1 MGKKFSGEDAASVV
15 PAVPPEIGGINVNFC
30 KNPGCPN
37 FGVPANLVKWA
48 KRKASGLNTVP
59 GAAYTLSGVGK
70 LRPGLKCSL
79 CGEIFSIKSNL
90 AVAEEAYRFA
100 GYLMPSDPVCC
111 PESSCANHTVPLDTP
126 ASYYRFG
133 ATSSGAQR
141 WRCRACGKTFAIG
154 GKALKRQRITHLNK
168 TILLAL
174 TNKMPIRRIAKVTGL
189 NAVTLYG
196 KIDFLYRQCVA
207 FAQEKERG
215 LMELERDRLYIS
227 VDRQDYSVNWSRDT
241 DRRNVVLRPIGS
253 ADNDSGYVFGMHLNF
268 DTRLSPADIEDA
280 AQQEKD
286 AELPYPHRKYA
297 RLWLSHDYEVA
308 IVDAAKERARR
319 SEKARKGP
327 VGKSLNAVIQDN
339 YEAAAS
345 RDDVEVSELK
355 DEDQKLPEAKGVQVH
370 EEYSIY
376 GHFLFLRGLLRK
388 VGKLRFFLDQD
399 SGMRAGCLAAF
410 AQDIKTRRVDAFYV
424 RTAKD
429 MTIDRKRSLLT
440 ASRANFK
447 AFHDANPSFSPAEV
461 EIALMKAEIQRAVA
475 LGKWSDRWCRHP
487 MPTMSEPQKA
497 LCWLTDMG
505 DYDEDHQAHLFLM
518 ASVRGIDNF
527 FQRVR
532 RSLNPLE
539 RPIKTAS
546 KGGRTWYGYN
556 PYNPA
561 MVEKLLAIYRVMHN
575 FVEVGKDG
583 KTPAMRLGLSIMT
596 VTPEDILYFESM

>member
-1 MGKKFSGEDAASVV
+1 MGKKFSGEDAASVA

-154 GKALKRQRITHLNK
+154 GKALKRQR
-168 TILLAL
+168 
-174 TNKMPIRRIAKVTGL
+174 
-189 NAVTLYG
+189 
-196 KIDFLYRQCVA
+196 
-207 FAQEKERG
+207 
-215 LMELERDRLYIS
+215 
-227 VDRQDYSVNWSRDT
+227 
-241 DRRNVVLRPIGS
+241 
-253 ADNDSGYVFGMHLNF
+253 
-268 DTRLSPADIEDA
+268 
-280 AQQEKD
+280 
-286 AELPYPHRKYA
+286 
-297 RLWLSHDYEVA
+297 
-308 IVDAAKERARR
+308 
-319 SEKARKGP
+319 
-327 VGKSLNAVIQDN
+327 
-339 YEAAAS
+339 
-345 RDDVEVSELK
+345 
-355 DEDQKLPEAKGVQVH
+355 
-370 EEYSIY
+370 
-376 GHFLFLRGLLRK
+376 HFLFLRGLLRK

-561 MVEKLLAIYRVMHN
+561 MVEKLLAVAN
-575 FVEVGKDG
+575 C
-583 KTPAMRLGLSIMT
+583 T
-596 VTPEDILYFESM
+596 

>member
-1 MGKKFSGEDAASVV
+1 M

-30 KNPGCPN
+30 KNPSCQN

-48 KRKASGLNTVP
+48 RRKASGLNTVP
-59 GAAYTLSGVGK
+59 GAAYTLCGVGK
-70 LRPGLKCSL
+70 LRPALKCSM

-100 GYLMPSDPVCC
+100 GHLMPSDPICC
-111 PESSCANHTVPLDTP
+111 PEPSCANHTVPFKTP
-126 ASYYRFG
+126 GAYYRFG
-133 ATSSGAQR
+133 TTSTGAQR
-141 WRCRACGKTFAIG
+141 LRCRVCGKTFAIG

-189 NAVTLYG
+189 NPGALYG
-196 KIDFLYRQCVA
+196 KINFLYRQCLA
-207 FAQEKERG
+207 FAQAKERG
-215 LMELERDRLYIS
+215 RMELERDRLYLS
-227 VDRQDYSVNWSRDT
+227 VDRQEYTVNWSRDT
-241 DRRNVVLRPIGS
+241 DRRNVVLRAIGS
-253 ADNDSGYVFGMHLNF
+253 ADNESGYVFGMHLNF
-268 DTRLSPADIEDA
+268 DTRVQPEDIEDA
-280 AQQEKD
+280 AQREKD
-286 AELPYPHRKYA
+286 SELPYPHRKYA
-297 RLWLSHDYEVA
+297 RLWLGHDYAAAVL
-308 IVDAAKERARR
+308 DAAKERARK
-319 SEKARKGP
+319 SEKARQGP
-327 VGKSLNAVIQDN
+327 VSKSLGAVIQAN
-339 YEAAAS
+339 YEAAAA

-376 GHFLFLRGLLRK
+376 GHFLFLRGVLRK

-410 AQDIKTRRVDAFYV
+410 AQDIKMRRVDAFYV
-424 RTAKD
+424 RTAKE

-440 ASRANFK
+440 ASRAAFK
-447 AFHDANPSFSPAEV
+447 AFHDANPSLSPAEV
-461 EIALMKAEIQRAVA
+461 EVALMKAEIQRAVT
-475 LGKWSDRWCRHP
+475 LGRWSDRWCMHP

-497 LCWLTDMG
+497 LCWLTDME

-518 ASVRGIDNF
+518 ASVRGVDNF

-546 KGGRTWYGYN
+546 NGGRTWYGYN

-561 MVEKLLAIYRVMHN
+561 MVEKLLSIYRVMHN

-583 KTPAMRLGLSIMT
+583 RTPAMRLGLVSH
-596 VTPEDILYFESM
+596 PNEAEDVLYFEE